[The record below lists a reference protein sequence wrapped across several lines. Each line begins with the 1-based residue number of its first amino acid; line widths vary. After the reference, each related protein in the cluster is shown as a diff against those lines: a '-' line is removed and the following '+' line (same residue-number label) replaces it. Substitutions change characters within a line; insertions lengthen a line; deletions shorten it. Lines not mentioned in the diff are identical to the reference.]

1 MEGCCDLPSLE
12 SESSRRL
19 RRRVLS
25 TLAGVGLLFAPTLAL
40 ASPDAS
46 LANLGDGPRCEQVT
60 FPVALS
66 PGEAADNTIVAWLCA
81 RGPIAGRTIQVLLH
95 GGTYDHNYWD
105 FPLHPEQY
113 SYVRALTD
121 AGYVTLN
128 LDRLGSG
135 SSSHPNP
142 DILTLHANA
151 FTVHQ
156 IVQAL
161 RAGQVNVSGF
171 GPVGGSRVILVGHS
185 LGSYISAIEA
195 STYGDVDGVVLS
207 AYSHTVGPGT
217 PILES
222 DVYPAAFDPKFASL
236 GLPLDYLTTLP
247 GTRGQAFY
255 YLPGADPA
263 VIAEDEV
270 LKQTVAVGELTDL
283 DSSFPESLGIHVPTL
298 VADGDFDA
306 IDCNAPSCSRS
317 GSLATEASNF
327 GPDACVQVADIP
339 FSGHDLNLHR
349 NAPAWFG
356 VALLWS
362 DLRVG
367 RFADLPPLAPC
378 PRSGR

>member
-1 MEGCCDLPSLE
+1 MQDSCDLPSLE
-12 SESSRRL
+12 GKSSKRRN
-19 RRRVLS
+19 RHVLAA
-25 TLAGVGLLFAPTLAL
+25 LVGAGVLLGPTLAF
-40 ASPDAS
+40 ADED
-46 LANLGDGPRCEQVT
+46 DGPRCGQVT
-60 FPVALS
+60 FPVSLS
-66 PGEAADNTIVAWLCA
+66 PGQPADNTIVAWLCA

-105 FPLHPEQY
+105 FPLQPEHY
-113 SYVRALTD
+113 SYVRALTN

-135 SSSHPNP
+135 LSSHPNP

-156 IVQAL
+156 IVQAF
-161 RAGQVNVSGF
+161 RTDGVNVPGF
-171 GPVGGSRVILVGHS
+171 GLVQSSRIELVGHS

-195 STYGDVDGVVLS
+195 STYDDVDGVILS

-217 PILES
+217 AVLVS

-236 GLPLDYLTTLP
+236 GLPFDYLTTMP

-255 YLPGADPA
+255 FLPGADPD
-263 VIAEDEV
+263 VIAEDEQ

-298 VADGDFDA
+298 VADGDFDS
-306 IDCNAPSCSRS
+306 IDCNAPSCSQ
-317 GSLATEASNF
+317 GGTLATEASNF
-327 GPDACVQVADIP
+327 SPDACVQIADIP
-339 FSGHDLNLHR
+339 RSGHDLNLHR
-349 NAPAWFG
+349 DAPAWFG
-356 VALLWS
+356 LALAWS

-367 RFADLPPLAPC
+367 RFANLPPIARC
-378 PRSGR
+378 PRAGR

>member
-1 MEGCCDLPSLE
+1 MEVCCDRPSFE
-12 SESSRRL
+12 WKSSRRL
-19 RRRVLS
+19 RRRVLAAM
-25 TLAGVGLLFAPTLAL
+25 AGIGLLVAPTLAF
-40 ASPDAS
+40 ASPD
-46 LANLGDGPRCEQVT
+46 DGPRCEQVT

-66 PGEAADNTIVAWLCA
+66 PGAPADNTIVAWLCA

-105 FPLHPEQY
+105 YPLHPEQY
-113 SYVRALTD
+113 SYVRAATN

-135 SSSHPNP
+135 LSSHPAP
-142 DILTLHANA
+142 DALTLHANA

-156 IVQAL
+156 IVQTL
-161 RAGQVNVSGF
+161 RADSLTVPGF
-171 GPVGGSRVILVGHS
+171 GRVRGDRVMLVGHS
-185 LGSYISAIEA
+185 LGADISSIEA

-222 DVYPAAFDPKFASL
+222 NVYPAAFDPKFASL

-247 GTRGQAFY
+247 GTRGESFY

-263 VIAEDEV
+263 VIALDEQ
-270 LKQTVAVGELTDL
+270 LKQTVTVGELSDL
-283 DSSFPESLGIHVPTL
+283 VSSFPVSIGIHVPTL
-298 VADGDFDA
+298 VADGDFDS
-306 IDCNAPSCSRS
+306 IDCNAPSCSQS
-317 GSLATEASNF
+317 GTLTTEASNF
-327 GPDACVQVADIP
+327 SPDACVQIVDIP

-362 DLRVG
+362 DLWVG
-367 RFADLPPLAPC
+367 PLAALPPLAQC
-378 PRSGR
+378 RHGGR